1 MRRAPMM
8 AMASSMN
15 AAGRFSPKKTA
26 SRERK
31 AAPPN
36 VPMTAPTAPAAAP
49 AARLAPVAAM
59 AAPASAPVT
68 MRAPSCIGTL
78 RLGVLASWS
87 VISSAS
93 ASAVNSHGAHHE
105 PMKASGVLARENRPA
120 YPAQLTTAGAVIARK
135 PATIPMRRARMTS
148 MACAPVQF
156 AAMDWRPNAV
166 ALQHLAL
173 ARSWQTPQV
182 ASGRRQFHCYPGA
195 GDPKGVHDEKR
206 AIGCRNDEPQGG
218 RRSGEERHGRRPP
231 RRYR

>member
-1 MRRAPMM
+1 
-8 AMASSMN
+8 
-15 AAGRFSPKKTA
+15 
-26 SRERK
+26 
-31 AAPPN
+31 
-36 VPMTAPTAPAAAP
+36 
-49 AARLAPVAAM
+49 
-59 AAPASAPVT
+59 
-68 MRAPSCIGTL
+68 
-78 RLGVLASWS
+78 
-87 VISSAS
+87 
-93 ASAVNSHGAHHE
+93 
-105 PMKASGVLARENRPA
+105 
-120 YPAQLTTAGAVIARK
+120 
-135 PATIPMRRARMTS
+135 MTS

-231 RRYR
+231 RSLSIPARDRQESSCDNRRMPAATRETSVPQVPIQIFCAVTAMIHTVPINPATNNKIGQMKGVPLAIERGANPLRLCSSAII